1 MGIDMSVAE
10 LLGSLTLETQIIIGL
25 VFLFTL
31 LTAVQVAYLRS
42 IRAREEVQAE
52 RAMNAQLSRVISLLE
67 GKGKRSANG
76 RILPSEARFRP
87 VKRTS
92 DRTVP
97 AARCPRSA
105 PVQRGPG
112 ARRRA

>member
-1 MGIDMSVAE
+1 MSVAE
-10 LLGSLTLETQIIIGL
+10 LLGSLTLETQIIVAGL
-25 VFLFTL
+25 VFLFAL

-42 IRAREEVQAE
+42 IRAREAVQTE
-52 RAMNAQLSRVISLLE
+52 KAMNAQLSRVVSLLE
-67 GKGKRSANG
+67 GKGRRSANG
-76 RILPSEARFRP
+76 RILPIEARFRP

-92 DRTVP
+92 DRKVP
-97 AARCPRSA
+97 AARCPGTA